1 MEVDMREFPDL
12 VRTART
18 NKQNYLSVRDLAD
31 LVSNGEIASVTG
43 AMINAI
49 ELGKPCSYKL
59 AYALTIALDLDIEQA
74 MRAAFL
80 ARVRYSVGKERESLN
95 DYVSKLPKKQ
105 KLDVE
110 KITYLSSRSL

>member
-1 MEVDMREFPDL
+1 MKEFPDL
-12 VRTART
+12 IRTART
-18 NKQNYLSVRDLAD
+18 KKQNYLSVRDLAD
-31 LVSNGEIASVTG
+31 RVSDGGIATVTG
-43 AMINAI
+43 AMVNAI
-49 ELGKPCSYKL
+49 ELGKSCSFKL
-59 AYALTIALDLDIEQA
+59 AYALAVALDLDIEQA